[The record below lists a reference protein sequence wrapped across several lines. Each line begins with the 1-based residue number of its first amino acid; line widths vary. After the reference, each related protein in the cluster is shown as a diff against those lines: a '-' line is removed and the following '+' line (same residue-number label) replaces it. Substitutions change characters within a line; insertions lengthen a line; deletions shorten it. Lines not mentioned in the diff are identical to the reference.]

1 MNTALLFLLAV
12 GVLGAFDTI
21 YYHEWNLRLPE
32 ASFAGRELKLH
43 AARDFV
49 YAILFGSLGW
59 VTWQGAWTWVLAAPL
74 LTEIAI
80 TLSDFIQEDRTRKLP
95 AGERVTHAIL
105 GIVYGIFLALL
116 YPQLVQWSRLPAG
129 FERAEHGVIAWVVS
143 AFAAGVLLSGLRDWR
158 ASRGLRSPA

>member
-21 YYHEWNLRLPE
+21 YYREWNLRLPQ

-59 VTWQGAWTWVLAAPL
+59 VAWQGVGTPGP
-74 LTEIAI
+74 
-80 TLSDFIQEDRTRKLP
+80 SF
-95 AGERVTHAIL
+95 
-105 GIVYGIFLALL
+105 
-116 YPQLVQWSRLPAG
+116 
-129 FERAEHGVIAWVVS
+129 
-143 AFAAGVLLSGLRDWR
+143 R
-158 ASRGLRSPA
+158 ASSGTPRCLRGRKTGLWDTRSSVCPSAPGMYLR